1 MRKQLNNTQRSISVW
16 QLRAGY
22 ALVLFILVFGSVAS
36 FFLIQR
42 SAHNAEKAQTK
53 TTERLAKT
61 NELLRSRTS
70 VSNEF
75 REFLITGNQTR
86 LARRNEVLAEFDA
99 IITELI
105 RDEPASENKEKLIKL
120 KEISE
125 KSIIIAN
132 KAIRLKQRGA
142 STETIKNYFKRRV
155 VPAYRELDEHLS
167 AVRISQVNDSKKAD
181 RVTHASVTRLKV
193 WTIMLSTCALLLSSW
208 IAWIFSER
216 QIRAVKKLDDTILKL
231 QKTEAELQKR
241 NSELVAAVHSRDE
254 MVGVISHELKNPLS
268 ALQLSTTLMQRLLP
282 KDQSLDSIRQ
292 QMERIKP
299 SIYRMNQLISD
310 LLDVTRLEAKS
321 LKLAPRVC
329 DLVEI
334 AQEVVKAHEA
344 VAQDK
349 LVQLHSDVPPECRNV
364 FCDPDRTAQILNN
377 LVNNALKFTNSGGSV
392 SISAKKSNQQVEIRV
407 IDTGKGIPKEN
418 LPHVFDRFWQEKE
431 TAHKGTGL
439 GLSIAK
445 GLVEAQGGKLWVESQ
460 PGYGTT
466 FYFTLPLAERL
477 RAVASHEAAS

>member
-466 FYFTLPLAERL
+466 FYFTIPMAEGL
-477 RAVASHEAAS
+477 RAVASFQS